1 MKIKEKD
8 LLNIILSLNDTN
20 DIITIK
26 SNTDLIKD
34 NILDS
39 LQMVE
44 FLMILEEK
52 YEFNVEKYDLKFTT
66 YKVKDLMKFLNEE
79 I

>member
-8 LLNIILSLNDTN
+8 ILNIISSVNDSI
-20 DIITIK
+20 DIKTIK
-26 SNTDLIKD
+26 QNTDLIKD

-52 YEFNVEKYDLKFTT
+52 YKFNIESYDSKFKT
-66 YKVKDLMKFLNEE
+66 YKLIDLMDFLND
-79 I
+79 

>member
-8 LLNIILSLNDTN
+8 LLNIILSLNDTT
-20 DIITIK
+20 DIMTIK

-52 YEFNVEKYDLKFTT
+52 YDFNVEKYDLKFTT
-66 YKVKDLMKFLNEE
+66 YKINDLMKFLNEE

>member
-8 LLNIILSLNDTN
+8 LLNIILSLNNTN
-20 DIITIK
+20 DIKTIK
-26 SNTDLIKD
+26 SNSDLIKD

-52 YEFNVEKYDLKFTT
+52 YKFNVEKYDLKFKT
-66 YKVKDLMKFLNEE
+66 YKVNDLMKFLNEE